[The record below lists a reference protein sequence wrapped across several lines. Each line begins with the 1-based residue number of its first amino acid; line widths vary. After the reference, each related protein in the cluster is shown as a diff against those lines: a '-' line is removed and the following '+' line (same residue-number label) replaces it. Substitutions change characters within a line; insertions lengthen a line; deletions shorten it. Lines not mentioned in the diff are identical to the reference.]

1 MVEERQIHPEPVTI
15 KQREIAMA
23 ELDKPQLRIDADVT
37 GPNPSATLT
46 VTYTAHWDTY
56 DQNSRQQYR
65 EFWKV
70 VGADQGVG
78 EDGVDDFIR
87 QTPAHEF
94 IFVASDGS
102 ASSVHEIV
110 IEMELPA
117 LDEDPGANIDEIK
130 VEVSL
135 TPETPDRV
143 EELSNRVLISA

>member
-1 MVEERQIHPEPVTI
+1 
-15 KQREIAMA
+15 
-23 ELDKPQLRIDADVT
+23 
-37 GPNPSATLT
+37 
-46 VTYTAHWDTY
+46 
-56 DQNSRQQYR
+56 
-65 EFWKV
+65 WKV

-110 IEMELPA
+110 IEMDLPA